1 MIINKDNFSDYT
13 NLLLEAQNLSWD
25 DTLEEVLITKLERWE
40 FNNFL
45 KLRCAPTGDME
56 KDIEKLL
63 NVQHELYSNN
73 EYYGRKKDYYTD
85 EMFESFRYVF
95 DLSTEESLTAEI
107 LEIYDDTEGLPNEYK
122 EKLDNMKI
130 IPTVI
135 EMKNLIF
142 IEDNFKDINY
152 NRDEEIIAILRECV
166 SNSLTDSQANQVLR
180 MIDWFKPTRGAFE
193 RNKQCAFICACLDD
207 QEYFWNK
214 FEDKIKEEFY
224 FVDFEFDY
232 AGMYDM
238 QVAQEAK
245 HISEMLKKY
254 PNYRHD

>member
-1 MIINKDNFSDYT
+1 MIINKDEFSDYT
-13 NLLLEAQNLSWD
+13 NLLLEAQKLNWD
-25 DTLEEVLITKLERWE
+25 DNVEEVLLSRLEHWE
-40 FNNFL
+40 FDSFL
-45 KLRCAPTGDME
+45 KLRCPRTDNIEA
-56 KDIEKLL
+56 DIEKFL
-63 NVQHELYSNN
+63 NIQHDLYSNN
-73 EYYGRKKDYYTD
+73 NYYGHRKDYYTD
-85 EMFESFRYVF
+85 EMFESFRQVF
-95 DLSTEESLTAEI
+95 ELYNDSQLTAEI
-107 LEIYDDTEGLPNEYK
+107 LEIYDDIEGLPKEYK
-122 EKLDNMKI
+122 EKLENMKI
-130 IPTVI
+130 IPAVI
-135 EMKNLIF
+135 LMKNLIF
-142 IEDNFKDINY
+142 IDNNFKDINY

-232 AGMYDM
+232 AGMYDI
-238 QVAQEAK
+238 QIAQEVA
-245 HISEMLKKY
+245 HIKKMTEQY

>member
-13 NLLLEAQNLSWD
+13 NLLLEAQKLNWD
-25 DTLEEVLITKLERWE
+25 DTVEEVLLSRLEQWE
-40 FNNFL
+40 FNSFL
-45 KLRCAPTGDME
+45 KLRCPRTDNIEADTE
-56 KDIEKLL
+56 KFL
-63 NVQHELYSNN
+63 NIQQDLYSNN
-73 EYYGRKKDYYTD
+73 NYYEHRKDYYTY
-85 EMFESFRYVF
+85 EMFESFRQVF

-107 LEIYDDTEGLPNEYK
+107 LEIYDDIEGLPNEYK

-152 NRDEEIIAILRECV
+152 NRDEEIIVILRECV
-166 SNSLTDSQANQVLR
+166 SNSSTDSQANQVLR

-214 FEDKIKEEFY
+214 FEDKIKEKFY
-224 FVDFEFDY
+224 FVDFDFDY

-238 QVAQEAK
+238 QVAQEAR